1 MGGIAMGRE
10 TDAKPSRTACIRTHV
25 LHVHTGCGFVG
36 RAAWVYFVDVVPQ
49 RSLGPCEVSLV
60 LVLAVVAGISFVD
73 IDVGD
78 DAQKP
83 GSRAFSNSGASKR
96 HHSITCRKMFCR
108 VSGSRTWWGRL
119 SASRCILR
127 SRRRTATRH
136 VEQIIAK
143 FVFPFEKVR
152 WVRTNSPTVVVGWRG
167 GLGASGGGMDGGHM
181 VSDARVD

>member
-1 MGGIAMGRE
+1 MGGIVMGRE

-83 GSRAFSNSGASKR
+83 GSRGLLKFWRIEAAPFDHLSKDVLPSIWFKNLVGKAF
-96 HHSITCRKMFCR
+96 R
-108 VSGSRTWWGRL
+108 VEM
-119 SASRCILR
+119 
-127 SRRRTATRH
+127 H
-136 VEQIIAK
+136 
-143 FVFPFEKVR
+143 FEV
-152 WVRTNSPTVVVGWRG
+152 
-167 GLGASGGGMDGGHM
+167 A
-181 VSDARVD
+181 